1 MKLTDKEILDFVK
14 ENITIAK
21 GMTGHIEIK
30 GVHCSIRGDV
40 GGDVDGDVNGDV
52 GGNVGGNVC
61 GNVVDCWMAM
71 LVECWRQCWW

>member
-40 GGDVDGDVNGDV
+40 GGDVVGDVHGNVNGDV
-52 GGNVGGNVC
+52 RG
-61 GNVVDCWMAM
+61 M
-71 LVECWRQCWW
+71 LWLLKLEW

>member
-40 GGDVDGDVNGDV
+40 GGDVVGDVHGNVNGDV
-52 GGNVGGNVC
+52 QMALEVG
-61 GNVVDCWMAM
+61 VVNY
-71 LVECWRQCWW
+71 ERYIKQ